1 MYELLADAGAELFAL
16 VMYGL
21 GTVVLSLVGLVAEY
35 NSVQQY
41 LGGHQW
47 PAVWLGVFGL
57 VALGLALDLA
67 REEVLP
73 ALAAWRTS

>member
-1 MYELLADAGAELFAL
+1 MYELLADAGAELFGL
-16 VMYGL
+16 VVYGF
-21 GTVVLSLVGLVAEY
+21 GTVALSLVGLFAEY

-47 PAVWLGVFGL
+47 PAVWLGLVGL

-73 ALAAWRTS
+73 TLAEWRAS

>member
-16 VMYGL
+16 VIYGF
-21 GTVVLSLVGLVAEY
+21 GTVLLSLVGLFAEY

-47 PAVWLGVFGL
+47 PAVWLGLLGL

-67 REEVLP
+67 KREVLP
-73 ALAAWRTS
+73 VLAEWRSS

>member
-16 VMYGL
+16 VMYGF
-21 GTVVLSLVGLVAEY
+21 GTVLLSLVGLFAEY

-47 PAVWLGVFGL
+47 PAVWLGLLGL

-67 REEVLP
+67 KREVLP
-73 ALAAWRTS
+73 VLAEWRSS